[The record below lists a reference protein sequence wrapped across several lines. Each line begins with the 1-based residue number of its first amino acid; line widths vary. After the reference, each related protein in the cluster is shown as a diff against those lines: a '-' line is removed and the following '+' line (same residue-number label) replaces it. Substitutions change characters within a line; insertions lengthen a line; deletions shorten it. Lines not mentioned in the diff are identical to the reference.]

1 MKVSANVRAVQ
12 VPDANPMHPQYTT
25 IYLVGQDQVFT
36 IDSGEDMDHYRW
48 MLRGYLAAT
57 EKAEVG
63 ISGVSHH
70 HRDHTGNL
78 RWLRDE
84 FKAEVYIATAAEPLL
99 ADHLPE
105 TGVHRMEDEGVI
117 EVSGGV
123 RLQTMMTPGHSVD
136 SVCYYL
142 EDEGILFTGDTILG
156 ASTTTIT
163 DLAAYMQTLARLKA
177 LPNLKVICP
186 GHGPLIYDPY
196 EIIDD
201 YIRRREVREQEI
213 VDMLAEGPELTS
225 WTMVEKLYAAV
236 DKRLWRAADRVVQT
250 HLRKLI
256 DEGRVTSTAGVART
270 GPSQEDASAEVE
282 HQRRLD
288 VIKQAE
294 EYKTQMARQALA
306 RQEGGAS
313 AEWVE
318 PPYYGLSR

>member
-1 MKVSANVRAVQ
+1 
-12 VPDANPMHPQYTT
+12 
-25 IYLVGQDQVFT
+25 
-36 IDSGEDMDHYRW
+36 
-48 MLRGYLAAT
+48 
-57 EKAEVG
+57 
-63 ISGVSHH
+63 GVSHH

-84 FKAEVYIATAAEPLL
+84 FKAEVHVPAATESLL
-99 ADHLPE
+99 SDALPE
-105 TGVHRMEDEGVI
+105 SGVHYLKDEATI
-117 EVSGGV
+117 EVSGAV
-123 RLQTMMTPGHSVD
+123 KLQMMLTPGHSVD

-196 EIIDD
+196 DVIDD
-201 YIRRREVREQEI
+201 YIRRREVREQELI
-213 VDMLAEGPELTS
+213 DLLAEGPDLTS
-225 WTMVEKLYAAV
+225 WSMVEKLYTAV

-256 DEGRVTSTAGVART
+256 DEGKVTATAGVART
-270 GPSQEDASAEVE
+270 GPSQEDVAAEEE
-282 HQRRLD
+282 HQRRED
-288 VIKQAE
+288 IIKQAD
-294 EYKTQMARQALA
+294 EYRAQMARQALA
-306 RQEGGAS
+306 RQEIGTS

-318 PPYYGLSR
+318 PPLYDLAR